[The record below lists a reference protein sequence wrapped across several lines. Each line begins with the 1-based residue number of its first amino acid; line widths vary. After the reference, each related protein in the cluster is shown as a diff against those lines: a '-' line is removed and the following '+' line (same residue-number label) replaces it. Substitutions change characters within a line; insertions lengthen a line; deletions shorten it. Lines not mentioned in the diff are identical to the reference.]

1 MKYSEKNMHALE
13 NKEYLYWCEYMGCK
27 AEFQTTFIVESKM
40 VQRYKIFFRKIV
52 QKKNIDVNKNEILF
66 KLKKNYEEIKSKLI
80 DQELFSDYLG

>member
-1 MKYSEKNMHALE
+1 MHALE

-52 QKKNIDVNKNEILF
+52 QKKNIDVSKNKIHL
-66 KLKKNYEEIKSKLI
+66 KLKKIMKKLKAN
-80 DQELFSDYLG
+80 